1 MPPRETDKQKIH
13 RLRTEL
19 AQVQRENRVWREREQ
34 DWEERYQGPAD
45 IEGVGG
51 RPGVIILRDKNM
63 GEVKRLIDGIPGFP
77 FIRPELSPGVPDMS
91 QPPLGFMRARAMVRN
106 EVAKMV
112 DAIIV
117 VGSYNAVLVQD
128 RHRLKMWIRNR
139 AGRLLRNDVI
149 GETTRYDL
157 LGLIEDVAFAPSV
170 PHLFGISQ
178 ETEVQPV
185 EAERKG
191 YG

>member
-1 MPPRETDKQKIH
+1 V
-13 RLRTEL
+13 LL
-19 AQVQRENRVWREREQ
+19 EREQ
-34 DWEERYQGPAD
+34 DFEERYQGPAD

-63 GEVKRLIDGIPGFP
+63 GEVKRIVDDLPNIPGLLRDP
-77 FIRPELSPGVPDMS
+77 SDPNS
-91 QPPLGFMRARAMVRN
+91 PPLGFRLARDYVRN

-112 DAIIV
+112 DSISV
-117 VGSYNAVLVQD
+117 VGPYNAVRVRDL
-128 RHRLKMWIRNR
+128 HRLKMWIRNR
-139 AGRLLRNDVI
+139 AGKLLRPDVI
-149 GETTRYDL
+149 GEATRSAL
-157 LGLIEDVAFAPSV
+157 LGIIEDVAFAPSV

-191 YG
+191 FG

>member
-1 MPPRETDKQKIH
+1 MSDMLMPMARDPEPLTAKVK
-13 RLRTEL
+13 RLE
-19 AQVQRENRVWREREQ
+19 RENRVFREREQ
-34 DWEERYQGPAD
+34 DFEERYQGPAD

-63 GEVKRLIDGIPGFP
+63 GEVKRIVDDLPNIPGL
-77 FIRPELSPGVPDMS
+77 RPASNPAG
-91 QPPLGFMRARAMVRN
+91 PPLGFRRARSYVQN

-112 DAIIV
+112 DSVIV
-117 VGSYNAVLVQD
+117 IGSYNSVQVRD

-139 AGRLLRNDVI
+139 SGMLLRPDII
-149 GETTRYDL
+149 GEQTRAAL
-157 LGLIEDVAFAPSV
+157 LGIIEDVAFAPSV
-170 PHLFGISQ
+170 PHLFGMSQ

-191 YG
+191 FG

>member
-1 MPPRETDKQKIH
+1 MARDREPLKVKAK
-13 RLRTEL
+13 RLE
-19 AQVQRENRVWREREQ
+19 RENRVFRERER
-34 DWEERYQGPAD
+34 DFEERYQGPAD
-45 IEGVGG
+45 VEGVGG

-63 GEVKRLIDGIPGFP
+63 GEILKLVNDLPNVPGL
-77 FIRPELSPGVPDMS
+77 RPEGHPEA
-91 QPPLGFMRARAMVRN
+91 PPLGFRLARAYVRN

-117 VGSYNAVLVQD
+117 VGSYNTVLVRD

-139 AGRLLRNDVI
+139 AGKLLRPDVI
-149 GETTRYDL
+149 GEATRSAL
-157 LGLIEDVAFAPSV
+157 LGVIEDVAFAPSV

-185 EAERKG
+185 EAELKG
-191 YG
+191 FG

>member
-1 MPPRETDKQKIH
+1 MGKAAESLTAKVR
-13 RLRTEL
+13 RLE
-19 AQVQRENRVWREREQ
+19 RENRVFREREQ
-34 DWEERYQGPAD
+34 DFEERYQGPAD
-45 IEGVGG
+45 VEGVGG

-63 GEVKRLIDGIPGFP
+63 GEVKRIIDDLPNVPGLLTGP
-77 FIRPELSPGVPDMS
+77 EDHRRPI
-91 QPPLGFMRARAMVRN
+91 GFRVARSYVQN

-112 DAIIV
+112 DSIIV
-117 VGSYNAVLVQD
+117 VGAHNTALVRD

-139 AGRLLRNDVI
+139 AGKLLRPDII
-149 GETTRYDL
+149 GEATRSAL
-157 LGLIEDVAFAPSV
+157 LGIVEDVAFAPSV

-191 YG
+191 FG